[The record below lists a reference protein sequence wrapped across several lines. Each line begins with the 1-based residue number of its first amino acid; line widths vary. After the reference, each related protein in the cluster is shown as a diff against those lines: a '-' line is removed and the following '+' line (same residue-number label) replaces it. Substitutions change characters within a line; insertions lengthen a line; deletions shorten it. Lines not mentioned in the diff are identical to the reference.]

1 MTLLSYKYATHL
13 VMVLL
18 LLRLHLGNLYTASIV
33 TPDQLNINTI
43 ANTPVSD
50 EDVRRARS
58 DLEVLCLK
66 HSLVP
71 RSPRSTRMLFSTYAL
86 KLRPVFS
93 VNA

>member
-58 DLEVLCLK
+58 DLEGPLSKAFASPTFTEEHKDAVLDLCAETSSRFLC
-66 HSLVP
+66 
-71 RSPRSTRMLFSTYAL
+71 
-86 KLRPVFS
+86 
-93 VNA
+93 